1 MIQKN
6 IQDKFQL
13 INNKTVIFIFIKKT
27 GYHKITKRRYTVKN
41 ILLKINNLSK
51 NYHTKNNEI
60 KAIDNLT
67 FDVYEDEILA
77 IVGPSGCGKST
88 LLSILSKQD
97 NKSSGEIIN
106 YKNLKMGY
114 MLQKDSLFPWL
125 TIKENAL
132 LPLTIK
138 KDLSKENINKVISL
152 IKKYGLEEF
161 ISAYPKNL
169 SGGMRQR
176 VALIRTLA
184 NNPDLLLLDEPYS
197 ALDYQTRLAL
207 SNDLYN
213 IIKQEKKTAI
223 LITHDIA
230 EAISLADRVIVL
242 SKRPC
247 KVKNIYE
254 IKLDN
259 KTNPIDNR
267 KDPKFN
273 YYYDM
278 IWRDL
283 DVHI

>member
-1 MIQKN
+1 ME
-6 IQDKFQL
+6 
-13 INNKTVIFIFIKKT
+13 
-27 GYHKITKRRYTVKN
+27 N

-51 NYHTKNNEI
+51 KYHNKTSEI
-60 KAIDNLT
+60 KAIENLSLN
-67 FDVYEDEILA
+67 VYQDEILA

-88 LLSILSKQD
+88 LLSILAGLEEK
-97 NKSSGEIIN
+97 GEGTITYNDN
-106 YKNLKMGY
+106 YKIGY
-114 MLQKDSLFPWL
+114 MLQNDSLFPWL
-125 TIKENAL
+125 TILDNAL
-132 LPLTIK
+132 IGLEITK
-138 KDLSKENINKVISL
+138 NKTKENIDRCIKL
-152 IKKYGLEEF
+152 LKKYGLYEF
-161 ISAYPKNL
+161 RNQYPNSL

-184 NNPDLLLLDEPYS
+184 TNPELLLLDEPYS

-207 SNDLYN
+207 SSDMYN
-213 IIKQEKKTAI
+213 IIKNEKKTVI

-230 EAISLADRVIVL
+230 EAVSMADRVIVL

-247 KVKNIYE
+247 SVKKEYSIILEN
-254 IKLDN
+254 KL
-259 KTNPIDNR
+259 NPISNR